1 MKHAVLFGLNYTYTS
16 DARLR
21 GCINDVRNMETILKN
36 TFHFD
41 DIRAFTDDTMVGRQR
56 TSGRGILAEI
66 NNLVN
71 RSWSENIDTA
81 WIHFSGHGCS
91 IRDIGISDETDGC
104 DECLVPSDFKY
115 AGVVPDDNIKDCLRK
130 FNPKTRVIFI
140 ADCCHSGTIGDLKY
154 SYMGKQHTIEN
165 RGKACD
171 AKVLLISGCKDNQT
185 SADAF
190 NVNHMRKFSGA
201 MTSCLIQSF
210 NTLGANPCV
219 FALVDT
225 LRTALRQKRFTQ
237 IPQLTTSFEL
247 HDDERLF

>member
-1 MKHAVLFGLNYTYTS
+1 MKQAILFGLNYNYTQ

-21 GCINDVRNMETILKN
+21 GCINDVRNMESVLKN
-36 TFHFD
+36 KFHFD
-41 DIRAFTDDTMVGRQR
+41 DIRAFTDDSTTGRHH

-66 NNLVN
+66 NNLAV

-91 IRDIGISDETDGC
+91 IRDIGIRDETDGR
-104 DECLVPSDFKY
+104 DECLLPSDFKY

-154 SYMGKQHTIEN
+154 RYVGKQKTIEN
-165 RGKACD
+165 RSKACD
-171 AKVLLISGCKDNQT
+171 AKIILISGCKDAQT

-190 NVNHMRKFSGA
+190 NVNRMRKFSGA
-201 MTSCLIQSF
+201 MTSCLLWSF
-210 NTLGANPCV
+210 DRLGENPCV
-219 FALVDT
+219 FALIDT
-225 LRTALRQKRFTQ
+225 LRHTLRQKRFTQ
-237 IPQLTTSFEL
+237 IPQLTTSFEI
-247 HDDERLF
+247 HNDERLF